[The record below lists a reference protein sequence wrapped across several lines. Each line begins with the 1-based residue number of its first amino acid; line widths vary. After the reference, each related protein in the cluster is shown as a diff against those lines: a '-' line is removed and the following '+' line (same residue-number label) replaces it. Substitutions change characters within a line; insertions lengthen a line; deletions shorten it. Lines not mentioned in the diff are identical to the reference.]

1 MSHAHSRLAVIS
13 ASISI
18 LAGIAIPALPAVA
31 AVARQAA
38 RPVTAPATAP
48 ATPASAGAR
57 PGAAAGMLTGM
68 VRGPDGLP
76 VRGTCV
82 TAAGPGGTITRPAGA
97 GGRYLLAGLRPGQ
110 YRVEFRD
117 CASPARYFAQWYRDA
132 TLPGSS
138 VPVTVTARL
147 PVRLAPVTLRL
158 TSPAAEMAALSR
170 AGHAGSSVGTPAAR
184 AGSISGTVRSRAGR
198 RLAQV
203 CVLAINDSS
212 SEAYEWWTGHRGGYS
227 IPVGTSGTWTVGFV
241 AGCGSG
247 GNWAPQWWRH
257 VPTPRKATRLHEKK
271 GRGFA
276 RIDAALRPGAA
287 ISGRVTAAD
296 GGEPLAGACV
306 TAAGT
311 GAMSEVQVQATTGTD
326 GRYLVKSL
334 GTGAYRISV
343 DPTCGVPG
351 SYLGASYPTAVKA
364 TAGRTTTGIDVALK
378 SGVTIS
384 GVVTSQATGNPVGHA
399 CVDLLGPRLVIADAA
414 ERNGRYTVTD
424 VPPGRYLVG
433 FSGGC
438 GNTGSYAQTSYDGKA
453 TAAAATPID
462 LAGGQAAAGISGAL
476 PPGGTIGG
484 QLRSASGRELRH
496 ACVQVDPELLLQFD
510 GGPVPY
516 PLTSSV
522 ELDGLADETTFT
534 GGSGRFKAANLPP
547 GRYQVSYW
555 GCDGAA
561 GQAGQATF
569 APQGGTGWIWVT
581 PGAVTSVSAKLAPG
595 ATISG
600 RLTGQPGD
608 RLADTCVLAVP
619 DGQELETADLG
630 GSVFAGVSR
639 SGRYTIRSLH
649 TGRYA
654 VQFAPCEGGAFPPQW
669 YDGGASRAAARLV
682 SVRAGHATTGIS
694 MRLAGG
700 GKIKGKVVGPS
711 GKPVSGYCVTLSDRS
726 GLTTLGTQTGGTG
739 IYWISHVLPGR
750 WAAQV
755 SPCGPASALGA
766 VAVTERVR
774 DARLTRLPV
783 IRLPRAGAVTG
794 TVTGGAGPAAQPGI
808 CVTATPVS
816 GTGLPGLAVT
826 SARGRYD
833 LRGLAPGSYRIEFSS
848 SCEPGTAALATQ
860 WYGGGPGAGPG
871 KLVTVTGGRVTS
883 GIGADLTGDGNIS
896 GTVTSAAAPVP
907 GVCAGA
913 YARAARAPSEIAI
926 TGSGGGYRLAGLV
939 PGRYTVKFTAGCG
952 DARYRTQWYDGAA
965 SRAAATTVTVS
976 PDSTTGGIDAR

>member
-18 LAGIAIPALPAVA
+18 FAGIAIPALPA
-31 AVARQAA
+31 
-38 RPVTAPATAP
+38 
-48 ATPASAGAR
+48 
-57 PGAAAGMLTGM
+57 GAAAGMLTGM

-76 VRGTCV
+76 VRGACV
-82 TAAGPGGTITRPAGA
+82 TAAGPGAAITRPASA

-132 TLPGSS
+132 TLPSAS
-138 VPVTVTARL
+138 APVTVAGL

-170 AGHAGSSVGTPAAR
+170 AGRAGSPVATPAAR
-184 AGSISGTVRSRAGR
+184 AGHISGTVRSRTGR
-198 RLAQV
+198 RLSGA
-203 CVLAINDSS
+203 CAWAIGPDG
-212 SEAYEWWTGHRGGYS
+212 EWWGFATGRRGGYA
-227 IPVGTSGTWTVGFV
+227 IPVGTSGTWTMTFLG
-241 AGCGSG
+241 GCGSS
-247 GNWAPQWWRH
+247 GNWAPQWWRYA
-257 VPTPRKATRLHEKK
+257 PAAKKATRLHEKK

-276 RIDAALRPGAA
+276 GIDARLRPGAA

-296 GGEPLAGACV
+296 GGNALAGACV
-306 TAAGT
+306 TVTGT
-311 GAMSEVQVQATTGTD
+311 GAMSEFQYQATSGAG
-326 GRYLVKSL
+326 GRYLVKNL
-334 GTGAYRISV
+334 GTGSYRVSA
-343 DPTCGVPG
+343 DPSCGVSG
-351 SYLGASYPTAVKA
+351 SYLGASYPRAVKV
-364 TAGRTTTGIDVALK
+364 TDGRTTTGIDVALK
-378 SGVTIS
+378 SGVTLS
-384 GVVTSQATGNPVGHA
+384 GVVTSQATGKPVGHA
-399 CVDLLGPRLVIADAA
+399 CVDLLGPRLVIADTAGK
-414 ERNGRYTVTD
+414 NGRYTVTD

-438 GNTGSYAQTSYDGKA
+438 GNAGSYAPFNYSGQA
-453 TAAAATPID
+453 IAAAATPID
-462 LAGGQAAAGISGAL
+462 LAAGQVAAGISGAL
-476 PPGGTIGG
+476 PPGGTISGR
-484 QLRSASGRELRH
+484 LRSASGRELRH
-496 ACVQVDPELLLQFD
+496 ACVQIDPELLLQFD
-510 GGPVPY
+510 GGAVPY
-516 PLTSSV
+516 PLTSAV
-522 ELDGLADETTFT
+522 ELDGLASWVTFT
-534 GGSGRFKAANLPP
+534 SDSGRFQAANLPP

-561 GQAGQATF
+561 SQAGEATF
-569 APQGGTGWIWVT
+569 APQGGTGWISVA
-581 PGAVTSVSAKLAPG
+581 PGAVTSVSTKLAPG
-595 ATISG
+595 GTISA
-600 RLTGQPGD
+600 RLTGQPGG

-619 DGQELETADLG
+619 AKQGAGAAELG
-630 GSVFAGVSR
+630 GSVGAGVSR

-682 SVRAGHATTGIS
+682 SVRAGHVTTGIS

-700 GKIKGKVVGPS
+700 GKIKGKVIGPS

-726 GLTTLGTQTGGTG
+726 GWTTLNTQTGGAG
-739 IYWISHVLPGR
+739 IYWIGHVLPGR
-750 WAAQV
+750 WAVQV

-766 VAVTERVR
+766 VATTERVR

-783 IRLPRAGAVTG
+783 IRLPLAGEVTG
-794 TVTGGAGPAAQPGI
+794 TVTGGADPVAQPGI

-816 GTGLPGLAVT
+816 GAGLPGLAVT
-826 SARGRYD
+826 DARGHYD
-833 LRGLAPGSYRIEFSS
+833 LRGLAPGSYRIKFSS
-848 SCEPGTAALATQ
+848 SCEPGTAALAAQ

-883 GIGADLTGDGNIS
+883 GVGADLTGDGSIS
-896 GTVTSAAAPVP
+896 GTVTSAAAQVP

-913 YARAARAPSEIAI
+913 YARAARTPSEIAI
-926 TGSGGGYRLAGLV
+926 TGSRGGYQLAGLV

-965 SRAAATTVTVS
+965 SRAAATPVTVS
-976 PDSTTGGIDAR
+976 PDSTTAGIDAR